1 MRRQGRGP
9 RPTHNDDRCRHRPSK
24 CAAMLDIM
32 VVLSF
37 VVLIG
42 LWVVTIIAL
51 VRGSRPDDDDGRKGD
66 DGGGSGDDGGD
77 DFVLRA

>member
-1 MRRQGRGP
+1 
-9 RPTHNDDRCRHRPSK
+9 
-24 CAAMLDIM
+24 MLDIM

-51 VRGSRPDDDDGRKGD
+51 VRGSRPDDDDDSKGD
-66 DGGGSGDDGGD
+66 GGSGDDGGD